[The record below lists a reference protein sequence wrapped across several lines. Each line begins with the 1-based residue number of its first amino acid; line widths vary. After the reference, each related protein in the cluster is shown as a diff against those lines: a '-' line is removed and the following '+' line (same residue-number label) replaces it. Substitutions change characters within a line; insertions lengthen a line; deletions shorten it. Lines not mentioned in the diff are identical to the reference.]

1 MRSFLFVPADSER
14 KLARGP
20 SSGPDG
26 LILDLED
33 SVATDRKMIAR
44 DMALA
49 YLKSAD
55 RAGPKLYVRVNALDT
70 GLTLGDLA
78 ATMQG
83 KPDGIVFP
91 KCVGQ
96 ADLDLMSN
104 YLDALEA
111 REGIERGRTR
121 ILTIATESAAAI
133 LALTAAPAR
142 HARLI
147 GHSWGGEDLMAD
159 LGALAKGP
167 SPGVYDDTF
176 KLARTVNLMASVA
189 AGVNR
194 LRHGLSRHKERRG
207 TARRGARCAPHGLW
221 RQDRHPSRPGRDHPR
236 GLHAERGR
244 DRLGQP
250 RHRHLR
256 GQSRRRR
263 PHHGRQDAGQA
274 ASRAGPPPGCAEG
287 WMKDNFG
294 LLDTLDR
301 LFAGDRRS
309 VLSLDEFLAGL
320 EGRSYAFAILAV
332 NVANVVPTGI
342 PWLSTI
348 TGVPMLYLLAQ
359 YFAGRP
365 VPSLPRAIGRRGLPR
380 GKLQDFLGKARRFIR
395 WLENTVHARREGWV
409 NGLPRRLLLFAWTAN
424 VVILAL
430 PIPFDNLFPAWAILF
445 FCFALIEDDG
455 VMAILGWIMTVI
467 TAVWTVFLLMVGHA
481 AISAAISTLRAAM
494 FE

>member
-14 KLARGP
+14 KLAKGP
-20 SSGPDG
+20 ASGADG

-33 SVATDRKMIAR
+33 SVATDRKLVAR

-78 ATMQG
+78 TAMQG

-111 REGIERGRTR
+111 REGIERGATR

-133 LALTAAPAR
+133 LALTAAPAK

-189 AGVNR
+189 AGVTAYDTVYPDIRNVEG
-194 LRHGLSRHKERRG
+194 LRAEAQD
-207 TARRGARCAPHGLW
+207 ARRMGYGGKIAIHPDQVAIIHEVFTPTEAEIDWANRVIATFEGNPGAGVLTMDGKMLDKPHL
-221 RQDRHPSRPGRDHPR
+221 
-236 GLHAERGR
+236 
-244 DRLGQP
+244 
-250 RHRHLR
+250 
-256 GQSRRRR
+256 
-263 PHHGRQDAGQA
+263 
-274 ASRAGPPPGCAEG
+274 
-287 WMKDNFG
+287 
-294 LLDTLDR
+294 
-301 LFAGDRRS
+301 
-309 VLSLDEFLAGL
+309 VL
-320 EGRSYAFAILAV
+320 
-332 NVANVVPTGI
+332 
-342 PWLSTI
+342 
-348 TGVPMLYLLAQ
+348 
-359 YFAGRP
+359 
-365 VPSLPRAIGRRGLPR
+365 
-380 GKLQDFLGKARRFIR
+380 ARR
-395 WLENTVHARREGWV
+395 LVARKG
-409 NGLPRRLLLFAWTAN
+409 G
-424 VVILAL
+424 
-430 PIPFDNLFPAWAILF
+430 
-445 FCFALIEDDG
+445 
-455 VMAILGWIMTVI
+455 
-467 TAVWTVFLLMVGHA
+467 
-481 AISAAISTLRAAM
+481 
-494 FE
+494 